1 MVSRPDG
8 GIFLS
13 DDDGISW
20 TESGR
25 MVESGILKA
34 PRLMVLPD
42 QTLVCI
48 ATYQGRLHLLW
59 SRTDSEPASNWTP
72 PMPVDSSCYGYPG
85 GRLMEDGSLL
95 IPYCESGRA
104 PNRVYLVRLRINANC
119 DGFEF
124 LPI

>member
-48 ATYQGRLHLLW
+48 ATYQGRLHLL
-59 SRTDSEPASNWTP
+59 
-72 PMPVDSSCYGYPG
+72 
-85 GRLMEDGSLL
+85 
-95 IPYCESGRA
+95 
-104 PNRVYLVRLRINANC
+104 
-119 DGFEF
+119 
-124 LPI
+124 